1 MRERQR
7 ETGAETQGHFHS
19 TRTRMTETSPTDPSS
34 RDSEVS
40 WETHTKGFPSPSMET
55 ETPRIRCEGED
66 VRSGA
71 RQTEARR
78 KRCRPQDACPVEESM
93 ETMLRRPQRPPTDP
107 IPHFSNT
114 QNNQHEVFA
123 NYKTLTVHTEFS
135 VYSKQGSTARLCKP
149 FSKKISSF
157 ISYEQDERVPSQE
170 LAHRSP
176 VTAACAGD
184 ARTQL
189 SSAASLL
196 LSTHLL
202 YGSSNDWDS

>member
-1 MRERQR
+1 M
-7 ETGAETQGHFHS
+7 GNAH
-19 TRTRMTETSPTDPSS
+19 
-34 RDSEVS
+34 
-40 WETHTKGFPSPSMET
+40 KGFSQPLNGDGNT
-55 ETPRIRCEGED
+55 ADT
-66 VRSGA
+66 
-71 RQTEARR
+71 
-78 KRCRPQDACPVEESM
+78 
-93 ETMLRRPQRPPTDP
+93 LRRRRRSLWGPADGGEKKKMPTTGCVPSGRKHGNYATTTQRPPTDP

-135 VYSKQGSTARLCKP
+135 GYSKQGSTARLCKP

-176 VTAACAGD
+176 VTAECAGD